1 MSVVLE
7 TRNKG
12 AISLSVILLEILPA
26 AVAVLLLA
34 AVGVVHVTSRV
45 MVVRLGYELSRRDA
59 QALELQRAN
68 DALKVE
74 ARYAKDLR
82 KATKVEIA
90 ALTSPAKLA
99 PVAKEKL
106 GMQVPAV
113 VITVKR

>member
-74 ARYAKDLR
+74 
-82 KATKVEIA
+82 IA